1 MLASRSWTIAN
12 DDPDRLLAIR
22 RSHHPASIFRANV
35 RKKLAPRLHGGG
47 PFVVSGPLR
56 FATWLDEAMAIG
68 IRGRRRAPPDARDR
82 AGPPCTPALIGEA
95 GGASPTACRATYA
108 ARQLV
113 QLARLDHEI
122 YFSISL

>member
-1 MLASRSWTIAN
+1 MRRWRSAFG
-12 DDPDRLLAIR
+12 A
-22 RSHHPASIFRANV
+22 V
-35 RKKLAPRLHGGG
+35 GEPRLM
-47 PFVVSGPLR
+47 P
-56 FATWLDEAMAIG
+56 AIEPG
-68 IRGRRRAPPDARDR
+68 HPD
-82 AGPPCTPALIGEA
+82 TPALIGEA